1 MSRPETGE
9 KVSAEVGDAAA
20 GSGGIAAH
28 GPEADIAG
36 APESDDRDSGEGE
49 AAAGVDGDVTDEDG
63 ELGIVIPETRPG
75 EVDPVRIAEALHRM
89 SKVNLDYQRRR
100 LEEGRGIE
108 AFENDPEMM
117 ASVGREEEALGA
129 LDPVTGERRPP
140 HRVDTGKMYG
150 LIWWEAASANLPVSY
165 AEAVRMAREAKAV
178 VEGAGRGDIEEVVLD
193 PEDDVEAWEDEP
205 PGASAE
211 LPAAGSADREAG
223 VSKDDDVG
231 DVGDDAVPAD
241 AAESGSQIDGEEA
254 GSEEGAT
261 PGNDTAESGGKNE
274 TGVGGEAAAGP
285 KDGQPDRRVI
295 AEVRQAVETLAE
307 GMTETVR
314 EEVAL
319 RMDGVTQAN
328 REGSD
333 MMLQVLT
340 EGVKGLKALIPVFE
354 KGEVAALA
362 TSVGS
367 LRESVGELHEKLP
380 SVRDGDMPKLIA
392 VLEEFSENLDTHAR
406 DFNWAREM
414 DRNKGRWRHWLAGA
428 VAAPLL
434 VAVGLFGQHHL
445 GVVPD
450 GTNGWKSLV
459 WERHGIDVAKCMQQA
474 SGSGQLVNCPLR
486 VRPR

>member
-9 KVSAEVGDAAA
+9 AVSAEVDEAAA
-20 GSGGIAAH
+20 GSGGVAAQVPEEEIART
-28 GPEADIAG
+28 
-36 APESDDRDSGEGE
+36 PESGDRDSGEEE
-49 AAAGVDGDVTDEDG
+49 AAADEGGDVVDGNDER
-63 ELGIVIPETRPG
+63 GIVVPEIRPG

-89 SKVNLDYQRRR
+89 SRVNLDYQRRR

-108 AFENDPEMM
+108 AFENDPEIV
-117 ASVGREEEALGA
+117 ASIGREEEALGA

-150 LIWWEAASANLPVSY
+150 LIWWEAGAANLPVSY
-165 AEAVRMAREAKAV
+165 AEAVRMAREATAA
-178 VEGAGRGDIEEVVLD
+178 VEGAGRDGLEEVGLD
-193 PEDDVEAWEDEP
+193 P
-205 PGASAE
+205 
-211 LPAAGSADREAG
+211 
-223 VSKDDDVG
+223 DDDGEAVAASEAEEG
-231 DVGDDAVPAD
+231 SQVHGEKARSEEVAPIGDDAAKS
-241 AAESGSQIDGEEA
+241 AAE
-254 GSEEGAT
+254 
-261 PGNDTAESGGKNE
+261 NE
-274 TGVGGEAAAGP
+274 TGVGGEPAAGP
-285 KDGQPDRRVI
+285 KEGQPDRQAT
-295 AEVRQAVETLAE
+295 AEVRRAVEDLAE

-314 EEVAL
+314 EEIAL
-319 RMDGVTQAN
+319 QLDGVTQAN
-328 REGSD
+328 REASD

-367 LRESVGELHEKLP
+367 LRESVGELREKLP
-380 SVRDGDMPKLIA
+380 SVKEGDVPKLIA
-392 VLEEFSENLDTHAR
+392 VLEEFSDKLHTHAR

-414 DRNKGRWRHWLAGA
+414 DRNAGRWRHWLVGA

-450 GTNGWKSLV
+450 GTNGWKRLV

-474 SGSGQLVNCPLR
+474 AGSGQLVNCTLR
-486 VRPR
+486 VRPRKRNSAP